1 MNHQTK
7 FELSLFEE
15 MLLLT
20 LHPGNIENT
29 LKTKAPEDLKIEIGQ
44 EAFRIIR
51 EFRNLNCS
59 HFDDH
64 HLERYIQ
71 THQREAIKLLD
82 QLHQHG
88 NAGLSADSTSIYAV
102 FAAAIETILTYIEKE
117 LSKYFDLNL
126 AVPDSYRMISIE
138 LLQKNGLV
146 LTAKLKGK
154 GIDEALQQV
163 IVNYISNY
171 CATGLCTYQQLIY
184 AKLFME
190 TLLVLLKKN
199 EAEDWN
205 RRIIIELIYLN
216 FNKGSFFTYCRRK
229 IAAAVDAERS
239 FAAQKAKF
247 SWYIKEIK
255 GLHLKPNVTYK
266 TGRPPLSELLL
277 AYIALELAHIEELKS
292 QAATAAPVQNFTER
306 AEKFDFKLPLNLTV
320 PQLALFAQL
329 FIDVGVFIVEKGQIM
344 TVMKFFAANVT
355 TVGTSEMSAINL
367 NKHRTQTAAK
377 CCTAIENILETMLEI
392 LKDKYMQ

>member
-1 MNHQTK
+1 MPSMNQTK

-15 MLLLT
+15 FLLLT
-20 LHPGNIENT
+20 LHPANIENT

-51 EFRNLNCS
+51 VFRNLTCS
-59 HFDDH
+59 HYEEY

-82 QLHQHG
+82 QLHQYAG
-88 NAGLSADSTSIYAV
+88 AGLNAESTSIYAV
-102 FAAAIETILTYIEKE
+102 FASAVETILTYIEKE
-117 LSKYFDLNL
+117 LSKYFDL
-126 AVPDSYRMISIE
+126 AQVVPDSYRKVSVE

-146 LTAKLKGK
+146 LTAKLKSKAVDG
-154 GIDEALQQV
+154 ALQQV
-163 IVNYISNY
+163 IVSYISNY

-190 TLLVLLKKN
+190 TMLLLLKKN
-199 EAEDWN
+199 EAEDWD
-205 RRIIIELIYLN
+205 RRVIIELMYLN

-229 IAAAVDAERS
+229 IAAAVDAELN

-247 SWYIKEIK
+247 SWYIKEVQK
-255 GLHLKPNVTYK
+255 VQLKPNVTYK

-277 AYIALELAHIEELKS
+277 AYIALELAHIEELKG
-292 QAATAAPVQNFTER
+292 QAATTAPVQNFTER

-320 PQLALFAQL
+320 PQLALFIEL
-329 FIDVGVFIVEKGQIM
+329 FIRVPY
-344 TVMKFFAANVT
+344 
-355 TVGTSEMSAINL
+355 S
-367 NKHRTQTAAK
+367 R
-377 CCTAIENILETMLEI
+377 
-392 LKDKYMQ
+392 LKRGR